1 MLRPRDF
8 AENIRKEFISVIS
21 LFFFFFFLWYNS
33 VLKGICR
40 SQIREIIRENRI
52 QRPEHLFCYCMA
64 EALGWNFCFYVPAI
78 NVYKKV
84 YG

>member
-8 AENIRKEFISVIS
+8 EEKIRKEFISVIS
-21 LFFFFFFLWYNS
+21 LFFLLWTAWYNS

-40 SQIREIIRENRI
+40 SQIREIVWENKI
-52 QRPEHLFCYCMA
+52 HRPEHLFCYCLA